1 MLSLE
6 DYNALAETA
15 YLLRTPKNAQRLL
28 AAVSQLQSDPGK
40 AGTLSE

>member
-6 DYNALAETA
+6 DYEAIYETN

-28 AAVSQLQSDPGK
+28 HSIEKLSSGK
-40 AGTLSE
+40 GVEREIFE